1 MDENAK
7 QEGLEAGGFFQ
18 KPAFNAFERLIC
30 SHLIEAS
37 KGEPLQTVI
46 HVARA
51 ALAITDDTAKQ
62 LGIDQD
68 VVRSLY
74 TVSQRISAAVPDKDK
89 YGDLSYIV
97 NLSTLDWDKC
107 IKTWIQMGA
116 YEHLIPFSIDREE
129 WNSLAKKRPKL
140 FFHTTNRRLTPG
152 GYSHMVSD
160 FLLYAIPIVEEM
172 SRKLATL
179 VSPETYTELLRL
191 YYGEKP

>member
-1 MDENAK
+1 M
-7 QEGLEAGGFFQ
+7 EAGAFFQ

-62 LGIDQD
+62 LGIDKNQAL
-68 VVRSLY
+68 SLY
-74 TVSQRISAAVPDKDK
+74 TVAQR
-89 YGDLSYIV
+89 LSTATKSTNNETETYSV
-97 NLSTLDWDKC
+97 LFHTLDWEKDIEPWKIPSCYSYYYNENDLHLLQVAKQPGDKR
-107 IKTWIQMGA
+107 KNFFNATTW
-116 YEHLIPFSIDREE
+116 
-129 WNSLAKKRPKL
+129 
-140 FFHTTNRRLTPG
+140 RLSAR
-152 GYSHMVSD
+152 GYANMVSD